1 MAWQNEMSIILRHL
15 VNDLDSSS
23 YTFSDDRIEET
34 ILVAAQLVLHEMDFE
49 STYSEDV
56 DSSSLSPDPTV
67 ASNKDDAFISLVC
80 LKSAYI
86 LLGSEIRTHS
96 LNSISLRDGPS
107 SLDLRGIVQGLN
119 ILFTD
124 IAKRYDEA
132 KIQYQLGGSIA
143 GQAVL
148 SPYSPGSDAA
158 GRANLSSRS
167 GHFE

>member
-1 MAWQNEMSIILRHL
+1 MTWQNEMSIILRHL

-34 ILVAAQLVLHEMDFE
+34 ILVASQLVLHEADFE
-49 STYSEDV
+49 NTYTVDV
-56 DSSSLSPDPTV
+56 DASSLSPDPTS
-67 ASNKDDAFISLVC
+67 ASNKDDAFISLIC

-86 LLGSEIRTHS
+86 LLGSELKTHS
-96 LNSISLRDGPS
+96 LNAISLKDGPS
-107 SLDLRGIVQGLN
+107 ALVLWGIVQGLN

-148 SPYSPGSDAA
+148 SPYSPGSDGVSGSA
-158 GRANLSSRS
+158 RS
-167 GHFE
+167 GRFE

>member
-49 STYSEDV
+49 STYSVDV
-56 DSSSLSPDPTV
+56 DSSSLSPDPTNS
-67 ASNKDDAFISLVC
+67 SNKDDAFISLVC

-86 LLGSEIRTHS
+86 LLGSEIKTHA
-96 LNSISLRDGPS
+96 LNEISLKDGPS

-119 ILFTD
+119 ILFAD
-124 IAKRYDEA
+124 ITKRYDEA
-132 KIQYQLGGSIA
+132 KVQYQLGGSVA

-148 SPYSPGSDAA
+148 GPYSPGSDNVS
-158 GRANLSSRS
+158 RSNYSSRS

>member
-34 ILVAAQLVLHEMDFE
+34 ILVASQLMLHEMDFE
-49 STYSEDV
+49 NTYTVDV
-56 DSSSLSPDPTV
+56 DASSLSPDPTA
-67 ASNKDDAFISLVC
+67 ASNKDDAFISLIC

-86 LLGSEIRTHS
+86 LLGSELKTHS
-96 LNSISLRDGPS
+96 LNAISLKDGPS
-107 SLDLRGIVQGLN
+107 ALDLRGIVQGLN

-124 IAKRYDEA
+124 IVKRYDEA

-148 SPYSPGSDAA
+148 TPYSPGSGGVSGSA
-158 GRANLSSRS
+158 RS
-167 GHFE
+167 GRFE

>member
-1 MAWQNEMSIILRHL
+1 M
-15 VNDLDSSS
+15 
-23 YTFSDDRIEET
+23 
-34 ILVAAQLVLHEMDFE
+34 
-49 STYSEDV
+49 
-56 DSSSLSPDPTV
+56 
-67 ASNKDDAFISLVC
+67 
-80 LKSAYI
+80 KSAYI

-124 IAKRYDEA
+124 IVKRYDGA
-132 KIQYQLGGSIA
+132 KIQYQLGNRIA